1 MPLSLTAEEKHL
13 ILGGEGGWKDIE
25 KMDGVVK
32 GAGRYGWESISLDTN
47 ARKVTSLTD
56 MLLDFENDDFSDV
69 TGNYTITEN
78 HMYSTSKAKMG
89 KQSALARGSGG
100 IRLSGK
106 QGSLFGTSGVTGSFM
121 IEFWLNPSIAENG
134 EIILS
139 WRSSRTVVNY
149 PLYQMISASIES
161 NHLLWRFTNVFNGY
175 TADGGSVT
183 IQSYSIII
191 PNVWTHHSIS
201 FDVETGLLEYR
212 IDGKLESLTYVTSN
226 GREVGGDPYTPQLGV
241 VADLDLCP
249 QFTGCIDDFRMVRTA
264 ESSVDPE
271 LRFDTYKTDGG
282 YFCTKPLLISRGA
295 QLLKL
300 DAITNVP
307 SQTDIEFYVRCGD
320 NYYNWTENEPA
331 WVSVSTNTDIQGLR
345 GMYFQVAAELFPD
358 GGGLHS
364 PQITQIDLLFDE
376 IASPLPPF
384 VVNAVPGNGEVTLNW
399 SYSVDDTAGGYYVYY
414 GERPGEY
421 LGREAVQGESPIN
434 VGNTTTITLTGLK
447 NGKIYYFAVASYS
460 RYDGQIQGEL
470 SKEVHSRPLK
480 SKSPRR

>member
-1 MPLSLTAEEKHL
+1 MLLNEVVFQKKCLILIVCGNVFYAAGIAYKKPGLNILVSAEVGRKTVLEALSLANVDDGSLTITPHIYAARRGSFECGLVKHFAGRKFRCRFIFRIQVAHTMLNNKILFFTFLCLLIFLPLSLTAEEKHL

-78 HMYSTSKAKMG
+78 HMYPTSKAKMG

-282 YFCTKPLLISRGA
+282 YF
-295 QLLKL
+295 
-300 DAITNVP
+300 
-307 SQTDIEFYVRCGD
+307 F
-320 NYYNWTENEPA
+320 
-331 WVSVSTNTDIQGLR
+331 
-345 GMYFQVAAELFPD
+345 
-358 GGGLHS
+358 
-364 PQITQIDLLFDE
+364 
-376 IASPLPPF
+376 
-384 VVNAVPGNGEVTLNW
+384 
-399 SYSVDDTAGGYYVYY
+399 
-414 GERPGEY
+414 
-421 LGREAVQGESPIN
+421 
-434 VGNTTTITLTGLK
+434 
-447 NGKIYYFAVASYS
+447 
-460 RYDGQIQGEL
+460 
-470 SKEVHSRPLK
+470 
-480 SKSPRR
+480 